1 MATQEGTE
9 SMKLW
14 LCMVVVLI
22 AVQAIKHFLPILRQ
36 KYPWAI
42 PLIAVIAFVLGAV
55 ACPGDSCDNSAGPS
69 PIVAPGPS
77 TNGDDIPQAPDMRQD
92 TEVEFNRVVGVTAFA
107 LADRDESY
115 IHSFIQR
122 VLEHGYNTLR
132 VGSETSDWSWPGI
145 PSYLPQG
152 PPIESPEARENVKK
166 LLRVTAAYP
175 NLWIQLISSF
185 TIKEGSFARQKN
197 WARFVAS
204 KSQGYKH
211 VFVSAMNEPH
221 QSSYTH
227 GEIIELL
234 KILKTS
240 GRPVGVDYQ
249 AEPGH
254 WRYPSDVARYCDYL
268 DMHPRRNPDLS
279 LDELR
284 HVAGLNGLVLLSET
298 TSYAS
303 EENIRHWPRLGN
315 HSNIYLDGHGTEED
329 RKRAA
334 RQYMERVRQVQRLRW
349 FFHSIDLIRCE
360 TLDFWMPRWE

>member
-1 MATQEGTE
+1 
-9 SMKLW
+9 
-14 LCMVVVLI
+14 
-22 AVQAIKHFLPILRQ
+22 
-36 KYPWAI
+36 
-42 PLIAVIAFVLGAV
+42 
-55 ACPGDSCDNSAGPS
+55 
-69 PIVAPGPS
+69 
-77 TNGDDIPQAPDMRQD
+77 
-92 TEVEFNRVVGVTAFA
+92 
-107 LADRDESY
+107 
-115 IHSFIQR
+115 
-122 VLEHGYNTLR
+122 
-132 VGSETSDWSWPGI
+132 
-145 PSYLPQG
+145 LPQG